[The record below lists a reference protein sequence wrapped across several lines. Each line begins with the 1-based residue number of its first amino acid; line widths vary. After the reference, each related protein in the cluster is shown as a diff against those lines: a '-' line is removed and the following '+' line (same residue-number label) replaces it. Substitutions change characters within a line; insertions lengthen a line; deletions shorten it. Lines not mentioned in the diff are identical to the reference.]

1 MPDHREACAAWDEDL
16 SALLDGELAPER
28 EAEVRAHVEGCA
40 GCSAR
45 LGALGRVDAL
55 LAAAPLPAVR
65 ETLRLATLARAAE
78 VPSRGAEVPSRG
90 AEVPSRGGAPP
101 AGRRRGAARGLP
113 PTRRRSLRAPAIGVA
128 LAAAA
133 GLVLYLLGRPA
144 PELAPASPTPPPIA
158 ESPAR
163 RLPPEGIGDERPP
176 ILIVEPL
183 PPPAL
188 PPPPDPEIPEFVPEL
203 EAPEPLLADLETESP
218 EDLAVVL
225 SGAERPDDFDVI
237 ANLEILER
245 LLALE
250 GGRG

>member
-65 ETLRLATLARAAE
+65 ETLRQATLARAAE
-78 VPSRGAEVPSRG
+78 VPSRGAEV
-90 AEVPSRGGAPP
+90 ASRGGAPP